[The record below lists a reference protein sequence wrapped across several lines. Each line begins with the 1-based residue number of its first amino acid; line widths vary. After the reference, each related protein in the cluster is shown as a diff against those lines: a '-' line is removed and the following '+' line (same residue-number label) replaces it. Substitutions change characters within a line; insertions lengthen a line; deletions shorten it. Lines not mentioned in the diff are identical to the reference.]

1 MIFETIITTQ
11 STEGRVHIAP
21 MGIREE
27 NGLVI
32 LAPFK
37 PSTTLNNVIA
47 SGCAVQN
54 FCDDVRVFVGCVT
67 GAKRDWPT
75 IAATAVAGARLRDS
89 LGHSELKLERIDQ
102 DSQRPRLFC
111 QRVHN
116 ETHAAF
122 RGFNRAQAA
131 VIEGAVL
138 ISRLDMLPSEK
149 IESEWNYLAIA
160 IEKTAGPI
168 ELEAWNWLQAKL
180 NEHRQAT
187 TR

>member
-11 STEGRVHIAP
+11 SAEGRVHIAP

-27 NGLVI
+27 NGSVI

-37 PSTTLNNVIA
+37 PSTTLDNVID

-54 FCDDVRVFVGCVT
+54 FCDDVRVFAGCIS

-75 IAATAVAGARLRDS
+75 IAATAVAGVRLRDS
-89 LGHSELKLERIDQ
+89 LGHSELKLDRIEP
-102 DSQRPRLFC
+102 DSQRPELYC
-111 QRVHN
+111 KRVHN
-116 ETHAAF
+116 ESHGAF

-138 ISRLDMLPSEK
+138 ISRLDRLAPEK
-149 IESEWNYLAIA
+149 IDHEWDYLSIA

-168 ELEAWNWLQAKL
+168 EREAWHWLQEKL
-180 NEHRQAT
+180 NEHRRV
-187 TR
+187 TRP

>member
-11 STEGRVHIAP
+11 SAEGRVHIAP

-27 NGLVI
+27 DNWVI

-37 PSTTLNNVIA
+37 PSTTLDNVIA

-54 FCDDVRVFVGCVT
+54 FCDDVRVFAGCIT

-75 IAATAVAGARLRDS
+75 IAATAVASVRLRDS
-89 LGHSELKLERIDQ
+89 LGHSELKLEHVDEHP
-102 DSQRPRLFC
+102 QRPKLYC
-111 QRVHN
+111 KRVHN
-116 ETHAAF
+116 ESHAAF

-138 ISRLDMLPSEK
+138 ISRLPMLPAEK
-149 IESEWNYLAIA
+149 IASEWDYLTIA

-168 ELEAWNWLQAKL
+168 ELEAWRWLQEKL
-180 NEHRQAT
+180 TEHRQAT